1 MRRFLL
7 LLSLAA
13 PLLGCGRSAA
23 VPTAKYF
30 SGETVDHWL
39 ETARGPNAKAR
50 KKAADVLGNVGP
62 IDPRAVAALAVA
74 AEDADAK
81 VRDAAVLGLSKIGPP
96 AVSAEAVLERASKDK
111 DPTVRAHAAAALKRV
126 RGEP

>member
-1 MRRFLL
+1 MRRSLLILL
-7 LLSLAA
+7 LAF
-13 PLLGCGRSAA
+13 PILGCGRSAA
-23 VPTAKYF
+23 VPTAKF
-30 SGETVDHWL
+30 FGGETIDHWL
-39 ETARGPNAKAR
+39 GAVRGPDAKVR
-50 KKAADVLGNVGP
+50 KKAADVLGNVGS

-74 AEDADAK
+74 VGDADAR

-96 AVSAEAVLERASKDK
+96 AVSAEAVLERATKDK

>member
-1 MRRFLL
+1 MRRFLSL
-7 LLSLAA
+7 LLLAA
-13 PLLGCGRSAA
+13 PLLGCGRSTPA
-23 VPTAKYF
+23 PTAKF
-30 SGETVDHWL
+30 FGGETIDHWL
-39 ETARGPNAKAR
+39 ETVRSPDAKVR
-50 KKAADVLGNVGP
+50 KKSADVLGNVGS

-74 AEDADAK
+74 AGDADAR